1 MSFADLKKKSGS
13 FEKLQAEL
21 DKVNNPVTSFA
32 MTGFGSQN
40 LTSQVMVMQ

>member
-32 MTGFGSQN
+32 DGQVLETRTG
-40 LTSQVMVMQ
+40 